1 MTTEQKII
9 KTKLGLLEL
18 ARQLGT
24 VSQAC
29 RVMGYSRDSVYRFQ
43 ELYGMGGVE
52 ALREISRRKPNL
64 RNRVPE
70 AIEAAVVVLAV
81 EQPAW
86 GQVRVAS
93 ELAKQGHLI
102 SPGGVRNVWLRPDL
116 ALEDIEHTRTKT
128 KHPQTNGIC
137 ERFDKTLL
145 DEFYRVAFRRKFNE
159 QLEPLQADLDAFVD
173 EYNHRR
179 PHQGRWCYG
188 QTPMQ
193 TFPDR
198 LALAKEKLIA

>member
-1 MTTEQKII
+1 MATEQKII

-18 ARQLGT
+18 GRQLGN

-29 RVMGYSRDSVYRFQ
+29 RVIGYSRDSFYRFQ
-43 ELYGMGGVE
+43 DLYGVGGVE

-70 AIEAAVVVLAV
+70 AVEAAVVALAV

-93 ELAKQGHLI
+93 ELAKQGHLM
-102 SPGGVRNVWLRPDL
+102 SPGGVRSVWLRHDL
-116 ALEDIEHTRTKT
+116 ETMKKRLAA
-128 KHPQTNGIC
+128 
-137 ERFDKTLL
+137 
-145 DEFYRVAFRRKFNE
+145 FYRVAFRRKFYE
-159 QLEPLQADLDAFVD
+159 DLESLQTDLDAFVD
-173 EYNHRR
+173 DYHQRR
-179 PHQGRWCYG
+179 PPQGRWCYG
-188 QTPMQ
+188 KTPMQ
-193 TFPDR
+193 TCLDS